1 MADTSDSSAEERHLL
16 DLLAR
21 SALNDYPNPE
31 RVGCPGQEFLQA
43 LAFNRKSIPLNDP
56 RLDHVVHCSPCFR
69 ELTELKSAAK
79 SHRQRLWIASSAAAA
94 VVVTGVALWGT
105 GTLRR
110 ILPSS
115 SDNSTPILAQIDL
128 QNRAMTRGAPPA
140 APKMEPIRI
149 PSGPLKL
156 SILLP
161 VGSEPGMYQLEVL
174 KDVDKPLIAESGQAS
189 IINGTTT
196 LKVSVNT
203 SSLNPGTY
211 LLGIRQPPLDWAFN
225 PIRVE

>member
-1 MADTSDSSAEERHLL
+1 MRRD
-16 DLLAR
+16 
-21 SALNDYPNPE
+21 
-31 RVGCPGQEFLQA
+31 
-43 LAFNRKSIPLNDP
+43 PLRDW
-56 RLDHVVHCSPCFR
+56 
-69 ELTELKSAAK
+69 
-79 SHRQRLWIASSAAAA
+79 RQRLWIASSAAAA

-115 SDNSTPILAQIDL
+115 SGNSTPILAQIDL

-140 APKMEPIRI
+140 SPKMEPIRI

-174 KDVDKPLIAESGQAS
+174 KDVDKPLITASGQAN

-196 LKVSVNT
+196 LNVSVNT
-203 SSLNPGTY
+203 SSLGPGTY